1 MSVFKLFPDALEADL
16 AKFFQTLVVE
26 DLNFLNI
33 KFSFDLKEFVVL
45 CDVDTLALEDWL
57 IWVTEDDI

>member
-1 MSVFKLFPDALEADL
+1 MSLFKLFPDALETDL

-26 DLNFLNI
+26 DFNFFNI

-45 CDVDTLALEDWL
+45 SDVDTLALKDWL
-57 IWVTEDDI
+57 I